1 MAPVGRNGVRIL
13 LLART
18 AIRARAAR
26 KTDLR
31 SGTSSTSSGPPPTS
45 THPAVVCLPVE
56 SKVLFPGDF
65 QEVIHQPK
73 DAGRGGGGRGGGGL
87 LEGGCYS
94 SAWFRKGHDSL
105 RQPRPCGSQALPN
118 SVHGQTG
125 RILKLEGTTRLLPSA
140 IMSSGTSTINT
151 AAPPS
156 SPFEGCRPCLPPG
169 VLFRSVGRHSKG
181 RTSGRR
187 RNSLRGARPAR

>member
-13 LLART
+13 LLARA

-31 SGTSSTSSGPPPTS
+31 SGTSSTSSGPPPTRRTRQWS
-45 THPAVVCLPVE
+45 ACQ
-56 SKVLFPGDF
+56 SSRRSCSGDF

-73 DAGRGGGGRGGGGL
+73 DAAGRGEVGRGGGGL

-105 RQPRPCGSQALPN
+105 RQPRPCGSQQLPN

-125 RILKLEGTTRLLPSA
+125 RIPGLEGTTRLLPTA

-169 VLFRSVGRHSKG
+169 VLFRFTGGIQGPNVRQAEKLSAGVGP
-181 RTSGRR
+181 
-187 RNSLRGARPAR
+187 PAR